1 MRPSV
6 WRWLAPVPACFALQ
20 AVYGLLF
27 AHGVFVSALHEPAF
41 TKAVGLV
48 ALFTALGITA
58 FGIVLANAN
67 HPRRH
72 RSTPRTI
79 AILGS
84 AGISAQVLMA
94 FALTRHITWLL
105 YASAAL
111 AGIGSGAVYVV
122 SIVMLQAWVPESPGM
137 VTGTGLLVGGGGSLF
152 GIYAFQVAIK
162 LLGGAIPAIAVA
174 GVASG
179 AVSVVAS
186 LFIQRPPTGWRPEAE
201 TPYDDGYEYGQDQED
216 YILREKLEAQEQE
229 SVVDDPSST
238 TIPMSDES
246 APLLSHKPNPNPSRT
261 GTRLS
266 VREILA
272 DPAFL
277 AVFVSVSAAVGPGF
291 GFVLAFPR
299 MVNSMFGVE
308 LVLANR
314 LFFFVT
320 FVGVVG
326 RILVGLSI
334 DLLTPPADTMGYGFL
349 GAKRINTALLALQST
364 ALALM
369 PICIRYGW
377 TDTFALATAMVYV
390 TFSGGAVVSACLARS
405 VFSPENS
412 TLAFALLGVAI
423 GIGRALF
430 SVIVASCGGEES
442 NLVESVPSRQ
452 IYEYD
457 MFVHAAF
464 FVSAIG
470 LISSY
475 FVSPSKAVYQ
485 NGSNSPVFA
494 DSIA

>member
-1 MRPSV
+1 MA
-6 WRWLAPVPACFALQ
+6 LAL
-20 AVYGLLF
+20 
-27 AHGVFVSALHEPAF
+27 S
-41 TKAVGLV
+41 
-48 ALFTALGITA
+48 
-58 FGIVLANAN
+58 
-67 HPRRH
+67 RH
-72 RSTPRTI
+72 MS
-79 AILGS
+79 
-84 AGISAQVLMA
+84 
-94 FALTRHITWLL
+94 WLL
-105 YASAAL
+105 YAAAAL
-111 AGIGSGAVYVV
+111 AGLGSGAVYVV

-152 GIYAFQVAIK
+152 GIYAFQVAVDV
-162 LLGGAIPAIAVA
+162 LGGAIPAMAIA

-179 AVSVVAS
+179 AVSATAS

-201 TPYDDGYEYGQDQED
+201 TPYDEGYKYRQEED
-216 YILREKLEAQEQE
+216 DHFLREKLEAQEE

-238 TIPMSDES
+238 TIPLSDES
-246 APLLSHKPNPNPSRT
+246 IPLLSHKPNPDPLRT
-261 GTRLS
+261 DTRLS

-277 AVFVSVSAAVGPGF
+277 TVFVSVSAAVGPGF

-299 MVNSMFGVE
+299 MVNTLFGVE
-308 LVLANR
+308 LVTANSL
-314 LFFFVT
+314 LFYVT

-326 RILVGLSI
+326 RILVGLAI

-369 PICIRYGW
+369 PVCIRYGW
-377 TDTFALATAMVYV
+377 ADMFALATAMVYV

-430 SVIVASCGGEES
+430 SLIVASCRGGEA
-442 NLVESVPSRQ
+442 NLVESVASRK

-464 FVSAIG
+464 CVSAIG

-475 FVSPSKAVYQ
+475 FVSPSKAAYQ
-485 NGSNSPVFA
+485 NGSNSPVFV
-494 DSIA
+494 DSVA